1 MSIAMTRLKT
11 LPFLLSLLLC
21 ASCATTEKGAGKKS
35 TGVRIT
41 KETEALRIQVNGDL
55 FALYNYNVSG
65 AKRPYF
71 YPVYGPSGKLTVRNW
86 PMKEVPNEERDH
98 PHHQGIWF
106 GHREVNGMTFW
117 DNNTNG
123 GYQLHD
129 KFVRIS
135 SGKDAGQF
143 TEKVNWV
150 DKDGN
155 EVCRDERTVRVL
167 NSPAGRFMDFEITI
181 FATKTALHFGDDK
194 DGLMA
199 IRLAESM
206 RLKIPKEWNKAKS
219 GTKQGDGHIVVSD
232 GSRDDDAWGKKGPWC
247 DYYGPVDGE
256 TIGVAI
262 FDHPDNLRYPTWWH
276 VRDYGLFAANPFGKR
291 HFEKLKDEHAG
302 DFELAAGKS
311 LTFKYR
317 FYFHQ
322 GNEVQARVA
331 EHYADYL
338 RETSVRVTSR

>member
-1 MSIAMTRLKT
+1 MTRLKT
-11 LPFLLSLLLC
+11 LPFLFSLLLC
-21 ASCATTEKGAGKKS
+21 ASCATTENGSVKKKA

-41 KETEALRIQVNGDL
+41 KEEHDLRISVNGDL
-55 FALYNYNVSG
+55 FALYNYNVAG

-123 GYQLHD
+123 GYQVHE
-129 KFVRIS
+129 KFVHIS
-135 SGKDAGQF
+135 NGKDSGEF
-143 TEKVNWV
+143 TEKVRWD
-150 DKDGN
+150 DKDGK
-155 EVCRDERTVRVL
+155 EVCRDERTIRIL
-167 NSPAGRFMDFEITI
+167 NQPEGRFMDFEITL
-181 FATKTALHFGDDK
+181 FATGGKLHFGDDK

-219 GTKQGDGHIVVSD
+219 GLKAGEGHIITSEGV
-232 GSRDDDAWGKKGPWC
+232 RDDDTWGKRAPWC

-302 DFELAAGKS
+302 DFELPAGKS
-311 LTFKYR
+311 ISFKYR

-322 GNEVQARVA
+322 GNEVQAHVA

-338 RETSVRVTSR
+338 RQTSVRVTAR

>member
-1 MSIAMTRLKT
+1 MTRLKT

-21 ASCATTEKGAGKKS
+21 AACATTDQGARQKS
-35 TGVRIT
+35 TGVKIT
-41 KETEALRIQVNGDL
+41 QDDKALNIKVNGDL
-55 FALYNYNVSG
+55 FAVYNFAADGS
-65 AKRPYF
+65 KRPFF

-117 DNNTNG
+117 DNNANG
-123 GYQLHD
+123 GLQVHE
-129 KFVRIS
+129 KFVDVS
-135 SGKDAGQF
+135 SGKDSGQF
-143 TEKVNWV
+143 TEKVRWD
-150 DKDGN
+150 DKNGK
-155 EVCRDERTVRVL
+155 EVCRDVRTITIL
-167 NSPAGRFMDFEITI
+167 NRPEGRFMDFELTL
-181 FATKTALHFGDDK
+181 FATGGALHFGDDK

-199 IRLAESM
+199 IRVAESM
-206 RLKIPKEWNKAKS
+206 RLKVPKVWNDRKS
-219 GTKQGDGHIVVSD
+219 GTKQGEGHIIVSD
-232 GSRDDDAWGKKGPWC
+232 GSRDESTWGKKGPWC
-247 DYYGPVDGE
+247 DYYGPVNGE

-291 HFEKLKDEHAG
+291 HFEALKDEHAG

-311 LTFKYR
+311 ITFKYR
-317 FYFHQ
+317 FYFHV

-331 EHYADYL
+331 DHYADYV
-338 RETSVRVTSR
+338 RETSVRLTAR